1 MSKEGIPKWIH
12 DKFEISS
19 EETTDEDEFVSRLGK
34 LQKDPEVLSKLDNVL
49 KEAYEKAYGEVLDL
63 GSSEE
68 VESDDVPFNQEPA
81 PGMEDVDRHWE
92 TSSREL
98 MSFKE
103 LHEKSKTV
111 SNKGHPNVK
120 CQACGKALNSMSL
133 ASFWQH
139 VESKNC
145 YPQRA
150 LEFWKKE
157 HFQAKAERE
166 AKAEG
171 EASKKRPMDDAESK
185 DEKKRQEIAKDEE
198 KKKRKQHF
206 EEHYERFRYKGK
218 DDVKPEVKKIPRRP
232 GEKEKEKEAKR
243 EEKERSEKE
252 DAKSPSRAP
261 IELKSISPSR
271 APQDSR
277 ADSAQASK
285 GKGKISTGAKRF
297 LEKAVREAANFME
310 RKVRKK
316 KEKSPSPKLR
326 EHSPGGGV
334 RSDSDLDFLGSLA
347 SPVDTIVWATVDSGA
362 ATSCLPKEMAQSL
375 ELAMTPV
382 DEKPFTNASGQP
394 VQVHGV
400 CNPMVT
406 MGEKGG
412 PQVKGV
418 GQFRAMDVAKPLLS
432 VSKLVEKGWTVT
444 FGPKGSFLQRGA
456 KKVPITMTGGVF
468 KSSHGFSWAAHR
480 RVEGVSPVETTESA
494 GSGDDEPGS
503 SKLGSQALPTAAA
516 PTQREK
522 EEHFVSHYPFRSWCE
537 HCIRGKAKAMRHVKV
552 DHSDETVPVI
562 SADYCFMN
570 SVDDTV
576 ITEEV
581 QKKHAPVLIIHDRW
595 SKLTYAHV
603 LPYKGVTQGPIG
615 SKCLLNDLKKFG
627 YPKMVMRYDP
637 EPALNSVVEAAKNG
651 FDKQLVLEKVPKGVS
666 ESKGEIERAVQA
678 IESQSRTLRSA
689 LETSYGR
696 KVPDDHPVLTWLV
709 EHAST
714 TYNLFHRSL
723 EVKDGKTPYSRHRGR
738 EWRVSLPPF
747 GETIEFL
754 KRGHKFEQRWHQGVF
769 LGVKD
774 NTTEKIVGNASG
786 VFTVQS
792 IRRKSADDRY
802 DVETLMSVTGVPWDP
817 QASKRDDI
825 LLPQIVG
832 GDQQPLAPSVPV
844 EPPKKSTRRL
854 YITKRDLDKYGYT
867 AGCVACDATRIGTR
881 GTGVHHT
888 PACRERMER
897 LLQAEEGNLRVAQH
911 TAKVDSEITGQ
922 KQEVSEEG
930 TKILYGYSSE
940 RPQGVPQGFKVFAR
954 LDRNARY
961 LKGTMPEGPSWDN
974 VWWRVTRDFKTGDI
988 IKSEP
993 IDPNLGEDVIN
1004 APLIDDTDI
1013 ITELW
1018 YSATGESAPSLPTA
1032 GPSCPETSSPSSYCS

>member
-1 MSKEGIPKWIH
+1 MVMQMMAQLTQGQAQLNQAMTEAMNQQLQINRNVERSVEYKDRSELKGIPKP
-12 DKFEISS
+12 DKFTGASGTWDSWWYKFKTWVESCHKNAVKIVAQVESQCDKEITESGLEVDFDEGAELVSAQARQAPISLTEGEALEIVKNTSRGSHFGLEAMRRLLCKYDPQNPQANSALLKKVLHPSQCSLDKLREGLESWENLKRKYEDRRKKPLEDDICRSCLQQMCPNKLQDHLDLQASRLTTYDQVKAEVLAYLENVETRKEAKSGAVPMDVDSLAKGKGKGKQDKGKGKGKSKGKDKGKNQSSSWSNNPYTKNSGNNQSWNNQSWNQQSWYKQNTNDSKSKGKGKKGQDKGKGKGDQGKGRKVANVESDTWAQEQPAATATGDQPEPDLTALFTLEDAMPPKSEAQEESPRRGRSPRRATLQAPSRSTVTRSAMVMAQSALASASGSNKELFSKMIAQAESAVKDAQDKGLQANQALKERQEALDKLKKEAAQHQKEAKEAMAKVRAEGRAASAPAAPSRRLQADLDAGVHARAARKAESS
-19 EETTDEDEFVSRLGK
+19 EEATDEDEFVSRLEK

-111 SNKGHPNVK
+111 SNKGHPYVK

-145 YPQRA
+145 YPQHA

-171 EASKKRPMDDAESK
+171 EASKKRPMDDAEAK

-218 DDVKPEVKKIPRRP
+218 DDVKPEVKKIPRRQ

-252 DAKSPSRAP
+252 DDKSPSRAP

-297 LEKAVREAANFME
+297 LEKAVREAASFVE

-334 RSDSDLDFLGSLA
+334 RSDSNLDFLGSLA

-394 VQVHGV
+394 VQVHGI

-468 KSSHGFSWAAHR
+468 KIAMDFHGQPI
-480 RVEGVSPVETTESA
+480 EG
-494 GSGDDEPGS
+494 
-503 SKLGSQALPTAAA
+503 L
-516 PTQREK
+516 
-522 EEHFVSHYPFRSWCE
+522 
-537 HCIRGKAKAMRHVKV
+537 KA
-552 DHSDETVPVI
+552 
-562 SADYCFMN
+562 
-570 SVDDTV
+570 
-576 ITEEV
+576 
-581 QKKHAPVLIIHDRW
+581 
-595 SKLTYAHV
+595 
-603 LPYKGVTQGPIG
+603 
-615 SKCLLNDLKKFG
+615 
-627 YPKMVMRYDP
+627 
-637 EPALNSVVEAAKNG
+637 
-651 FDKQLVLEKVPKGVS
+651 
-666 ESKGEIERAVQA
+666 
-678 IESQSRTLRSA
+678 
-689 LETSYGR
+689 
-696 KVPDDHPVLTWLV
+696 
-709 EHAST
+709 
-714 TYNLFHRSL
+714 
-723 EVKDGKTPYSRHRGR
+723 
-738 EWRVSLPPF
+738 
-747 GETIEFL
+747 
-754 KRGHKFEQRWHQGVF
+754 
-769 LGVKD
+769 
-774 NTTEKIVGNASG
+774 
-786 VFTVQS
+786 
-792 IRRKSADDRY
+792 
-802 DVETLMSVTGVPWDP
+802 
-817 QASKRDDI
+817 
-825 LLPQIVG
+825 
-832 GDQQPLAPSVPV
+832 
-844 EPPKKSTRRL
+844 
-854 YITKRDLDKYGYT
+854 
-867 AGCVACDATRIGTR
+867 
-881 GTGVHHT
+881 
-888 PACRERMER
+888 
-897 LLQAEEGNLRVAQH
+897 
-911 TAKVDSEITGQ
+911 
-922 KQEVSEEG
+922 
-930 TKILYGYSSE
+930 
-940 RPQGVPQGFKVFAR
+940 
-954 LDRNARY
+954 
-961 LKGTMPEGPSWDN
+961 
-974 VWWRVTRDFKTGDI
+974 
-988 IKSEP
+988 
-993 IDPNLGEDVIN
+993 
-1004 APLIDDTDI
+1004 
-1013 ITELW
+1013 
-1018 YSATGESAPSLPTA
+1018 
-1032 GPSCPETSSPSSYCS
+1032 